1 MKIIDTPTLTE
12 TQTEEAARLVSVCRA
27 HDGIRLTYPS
37 EETGGGSRH
46 YLFYEDG
53 GTLAAILA
61 MLPLDGQ
68 TAECCAF
75 THPAHRR
82 QGCFSRLLAAA
93 MEQFEEYDI
102 LFGITDACHP
112 AARVLSALG
121 AELVSREHQME
132 ILLPQG
138 LVSAS
143 SGAGQDLPSHAGL
156 TLISQDYPED
166 CDRDTISTVDTASTI
181 DTAST
186 TDTASTIDTATTIDT
201 ASTTDTTSTVDTATT
216 IAHAAMP
223 PTTAWTLAQDG
234 FPIGRCLITPVSADC
249 ACLHH
254 LEIKESLR
262 HNGYGSDF
270 LSLLLPR
277 IAASGTSKLILQ
289 VSGDNPA
296 AIALYK
302 KTGFG
307 ITETL
312 SFYCY

>member
-1 MKIIDTPTLTE
+1 MKIIDTPILTE
-12 TQTEEAARLVSVCRA
+12 MQIEEAARLVSVCRA

-53 GTLAAILA
+53 VTLAAILA

-93 MEQFEEYDI
+93 MERFEEYDI
-102 LFGITDACHP
+102 LFGIPDACYP
-112 AARVLSALG
+112 AAGVLSALG

-143 SGAGQDLPSHAGL
+143 SGTGQASPSHAGL
-156 TLISQDYPED
+156 TLISQDYPEN
-166 CDRDTISTVDTASTI
+166 CGRDTISTVDTA
-181 DTAST
+181 
-186 TDTASTIDTATTIDT
+186 
-201 ASTTDTTSTVDTATT
+201 TT
-216 IAHAAMP
+216 IAPAAPMP

-234 FPIGRCLITPVSADC
+234 FPIGRCLITPVSAAC

-254 LEIKESLR
+254 LEIQESLR

-277 IAASGTSKLILQ
+277 IAASGTGKLILQ

>member
-1 MKIIDTPTLTE
+1 MKIIDIPTLTE

-143 SGAGQDLPSHAGL
+143 SGAGQSSPSHAGL
-156 TLISQDYPED
+156 TLISQGYPED

-181 DTAST
+181 AP
-186 TDTASTIDTATTIDT
+186 
-201 ASTTDTTSTVDTATT
+201 
-216 IAHAAMP
+216 AAPMP
-223 PTTAWTLAQDG
+223 PTTAWSLAQGG
-234 FPIGRCLITPVSADC
+234 FPIGRCLITPVSTDC

-262 HNGYGSDF
+262 HNGYGNDF